1 MSHKEM
7 KTSLESELITITS
20 ELEIIAKKNP
30 NSNDWVATP
39 ATRETST
46 ADKNVVSDSAEEW
59 NERRAIV
66 AQLEIRYGNILRA
79 IEKFTIETY
88 GICEISGEPIEN
100 ERLKANPAARTN
112 IANMD
117 KEQDLPF

>member
-1 MSHKEM
+1 M